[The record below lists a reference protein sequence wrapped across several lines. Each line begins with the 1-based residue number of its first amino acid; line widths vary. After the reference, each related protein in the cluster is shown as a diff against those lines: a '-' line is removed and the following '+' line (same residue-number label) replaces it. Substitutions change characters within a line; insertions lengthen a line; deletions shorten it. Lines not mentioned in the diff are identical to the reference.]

1 MMKNFMKRFPLLM
14 TLAALMILAGCN
26 KEDDEPMLRSMAF
39 DYSFNEGQLVGPAT
53 AYDGEHPRNL
63 SARMEVMEMP
73 NGTAKIMV
81 TLNNTLPGQMYMI
94 HSHDMADPESTPNGT
109 PYNEAP
115 NANVLV
121 EMVTPQGTSATVE
134 HNSTLTYDELLQ
146 NYDGFLVVH
155 DPTQDLSTVDLTTYL
170 ILGVVAR

>member
-1 MMKNFMKRFPLLM
+1 
-14 TLAALMILAGCN
+14 
-26 KEDDEPMLRSMAF
+26 
-39 DYSFNEGQLVGPAT
+39 
-53 AYDGEHPRNL
+53 
-63 SARMEVMEMP
+63 
-73 NGTAKIMV
+73 
-81 TLNNTLPGQMYMI
+81 
-94 HSHDMADPESTPNGT
+94 
-109 PYNEAP
+109 YNEAP

>member
-1 MMKNFMKRFPLLM
+1 MKNFMKRFPLLM
-14 TLAALMILAGCN
+14 TMAALVVMVGCN
-26 KEDDEPMLRSMAF
+26 KDDDEPMLRSMAF

-73 NGTAKIMV
+73 NGTAKIML

-94 HSHDMADPESTPNGT
+94 HAHDMADPETTPNGT

-115 NANVLV
+115 NSNVLS
-121 EMVTPQGTSATVE
+121 EMVTPQGTTAMVE
-134 HNSTLTYDELLQ
+134 HNTTLTYDELLQ

-155 DPTQDLSTVDLTTYL
+155 DPTQDISTTDLTTYL

>member
-1 MMKNFMKRFPLLM
+1 MKNFMNRFPLFVA
-14 TLAALMILAGCN
+14 LAAMTILMSCN
-26 KEDDEPMLRSMAF
+26 KDDDEPMLRSQAF
-39 DYSFNEGQLVGPAT
+39 DYAFNEGQLVGPAST
-53 AYDGEHPRNL
+53 YDGEHPRNL
-63 SARMEVMEMP
+63 TARMEVMEMP

-81 TLNNTLPGQMYMI
+81 MLNNTLPGQMYMI
-94 HSHDMADPESTPNGT
+94 HSHDMADPATTPNGT

-121 EMVTPQGTSATVE
+121 EMVTPQGTSVMVE
-134 HNSTLTYDELLQ
+134 HNSTLTYDELLE

-155 DPTQDLSTVDLTTYL
+155 DPTQALSTVDLTTYL